1 MRLLYHNPH
10 KKKSG
15 KLWNSL
21 PLYCVC
27 RISFKYASYIHLGR
41 KNIISHIHHFFN
53 AFQPVAYRR
62 SAIMCLRCN
71 VRQREPLNVPQ

>member
-1 MRLLYHNPH
+1 MLLYHNSC

-21 PLYCVC
+21 PLCCVC
-27 RISFKYASYIHLGR
+27 RISLKHASYIHSDR
-41 KNIISHIHHFFN
+41 KNIISHIQHFFN

-62 SAIMCLRCN
+62 PAVMRLCCN
-71 VRQREPLNVPQ
+71 IRQRKPLNVPQ